1 MIQKPAVNTNFR
13 GGVSRG
19 RNKMEHLTLATEHIR
34 RTLAACN
41 TNRRKSAFAEI
52 FTKQLP
58 KKRIAIY
65 KEYTEEQAHAEL
77 CYAEALLQLA
87 FLNMLQDDKFTSL
100 IRSSLKVRQC
110 YKCYRICWGI
120 LKYRDWSNGI
130 SKAVFESGVRLGVG
144 AFNMMI
150 SLLPKRVLKLLE
162 FVGFSGDRLFGLQQL
177 RLGAQ
182 IQNSL
187 RAPLSALL
195 LLVYELYATQMLGD
209 TVASVAFEKPDQ
221 VYEANELLTYWLDI
235 YPQSA
240 VFQLLLGRYQAITGD
255 LERAIDTFE
264 KATTL
269 PVDWKHYNHMCYWEL
284 LWCYALRADWLTAI
298 KYVDKLATE
307 SLWSQATYRY
317 MKATFLIQILDEY
330 DVSVR
335 PGTGS
340 KAKQQ
345 QQQQLA
351 QLQQKQL
358 GPYKDREAVLKDVDL
373 LLKDIP
379 KMMHRFAGRSLPLEK
394 IALRKSKRYFNQNKK
409 LTLPALELMFIWNEF
424 KLIHCQQDSIMSF
437 LLICENKINDLIRN
451 RGQYQNFDDDYSL
464 ALLLKGV
471 CLRCR
476 GQLFQASMCFQEI
489 LELKQKITID
499 TYLLP
504 YCEME
509 LCQLALDAGD
519 IPEAIK
525 RLQRARNSKNY
536 SLESRLHF
544 RMHEMDTRL
553 EDYNHKTGKLI
564 KKAGSETVIPG
575 HKRSDSHSNSS
586 ICSTSKEEQRGDSE
600 SEVDITEL
608 KPMFP
613 EFEEE
618 EEFGGL
624 NGVFAAEE
632 TFDP

>member
-1 MIQKPAVNTNFR
+1 
-13 GGVSRG
+13 
-19 RNKMEHLTLATEHIR
+19 
-34 RTLAACN
+34 
-41 TNRRKSAFAEI
+41 
-52 FTKQLP
+52 
-58 KKRIAIY
+58 
-65 KEYTEEQAHAEL
+65 
-77 CYAEALLQLA
+77 
-87 FLNMLQDDKFTSL
+87 
-100 IRSSLKVRQC
+100 
-110 YKCYRICWGI
+110 
-120 LKYRDWSNGI
+120 
-130 SKAVFESGVRLGVG
+130 
-144 AFNMMI
+144 
-150 SLLPKRVLKLLE
+150 
-162 FVGFSGDRLFGLQQL
+162 
-177 RLGAQ
+177 
-182 IQNSL
+182 
-187 RAPLSALL
+187 
-195 LLVYELYATQMLGD
+195 
-209 TVASVAFEKPDQ
+209 
-221 VYEANELLTYWLDI
+221 
-235 YPQSA
+235 
-240 VFQLLLGRYQAITGD
+240 
-255 LERAIDTFE
+255 
-264 KATTL
+264 
-269 PVDWKHYNHMCYWEL
+269 MCYWEL

-298 KYVDKLATE
+298 KYVDELATE

-335 PGTGS
+335 PGTGN
-340 KAKQQ
+340 KANQQ
-345 QQQQLA
+345 QQHQQQLA
-351 QLQQKQL
+351 QKQL
-358 GPYKDREAVLKDVDL
+358 GPYKDRDAVLKDVDL

-437 LLICENKINDLIRN
+437 LLICENKINDLTRN

-509 LCQLALDAGD
+509 LCQLAFDAGD

-525 RLQRARNSKNY
+525 RLQRARNTKNY

-553 EDYNHKTGKLI
+553 EDYNRKTGKLI

-586 ICSTSKEEQRGDSE
+586 IGSISREEQRGDSE

-618 EEFGGL
+618 EDFGGL
-624 NGVFAAEE
+624 NGMFAAEE